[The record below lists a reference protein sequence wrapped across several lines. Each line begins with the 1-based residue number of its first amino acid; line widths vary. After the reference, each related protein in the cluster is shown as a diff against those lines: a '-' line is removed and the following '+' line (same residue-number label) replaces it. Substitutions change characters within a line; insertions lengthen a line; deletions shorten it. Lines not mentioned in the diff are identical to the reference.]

1 MQLIAQER
9 VQQALRH
16 LQPADEAKVM
26 KALDHLQSMGPDGLR
41 HSSKT
46 AKRAGP
52 GDALFVYKATP
63 RLRILFRY
71 KYKDDK
77 DEPSTPRD
85 EPTLIIEDIVSHDLL
100 EKHFSSREVQ

>member
-46 AKRAGP
+46 AKRAGT
-52 GDALFVYKATP
+52 GEALFVYKATP

-71 KYKDDK
+71 KYK